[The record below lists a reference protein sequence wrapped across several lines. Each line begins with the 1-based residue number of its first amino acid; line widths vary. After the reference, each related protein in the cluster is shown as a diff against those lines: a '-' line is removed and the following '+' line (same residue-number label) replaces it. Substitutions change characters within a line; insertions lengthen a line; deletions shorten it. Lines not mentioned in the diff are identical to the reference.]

1 MQDVCQYEDKKAKNK
16 AKDIYFFDTRN
27 QKSITRFK
35 NRSSDCMMTPTDE
48 SMFSMIGI
56 PQIDSQST
64 SGEWGR
70 YVEFVFLGK
79 DGVITVE
86 MCYIKNKELNIL
98 EVYEKNL
105 QDCFLSFQ
113 CQYIRDIAF
122 WSSDSMTDL
131 SIACFSAHT
140 CYKI

>member
-35 NRSSDCMMTPTDE
+35 NRSSDCMMTSTDE

-98 EVYEKNL
+98 EVYEKKPPGL
-105 QDCFLSFQ
+105 LP
-113 CQYIRDIAF
+113 
-122 WSSDSMTDL
+122 L
-131 SIACFSAHT
+131 LPVSIH
-140 CYKI
+140 